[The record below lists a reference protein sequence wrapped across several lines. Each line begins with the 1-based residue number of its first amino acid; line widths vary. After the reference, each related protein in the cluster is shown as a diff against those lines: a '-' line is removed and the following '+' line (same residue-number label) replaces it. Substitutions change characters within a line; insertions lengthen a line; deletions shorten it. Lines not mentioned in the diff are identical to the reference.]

1 MKELKNGYDI
11 SNDFLSKIEAHF
23 QCFYEDQ
30 KSITQKLLRL
40 YGITQNPE
48 TKNYIIV
55 MDYKEANLR
64 NSLDNKIQESLESQ
78 QSHWTSRIEIL
89 FNISTG
95 FWYDSLFGHGLFPN
109 RREEAV
115 ALKVHFEPFGDIQI
129 ESSYT
134 LHKGAC
140 YTRRTFDFS
149 QFSEPKNRKDHYIY
163 PQL

>member
-1 MKELKNGYDI
+1 MVMIYPMI
-11 SNDFLSKIEAHF
+11 
-23 QCFYEDQ
+23 FYQ
-30 KSITQKLLRL
+30 
-40 YGITQNPE
+40 
-48 TKNYIIV
+48 
-55 MDYKEANLR
+55 
-64 NSLDNKIQESLESQ
+64 
-78 QSHWTSRIEIL
+78 
-89 FNISTG
+89 
-95 FWYDSLFGHGLFPN
+95 

>member
-1 MKELKNGYDI
+1 
-11 SNDFLSKIEAHF
+11 
-23 QCFYEDQ
+23 
-30 KSITQKLLRL
+30 
-40 YGITQNPE
+40 
-48 TKNYIIV
+48 

-95 FWYDSLFGHGLFPN
+95 MRRIHRTGCIHRNLHCGNILVKIKANRIHTYVAGFGFSSDVRTN
-109 RREEAV
+109 KAV